1 MTLKQKTLSGL
12 KWSFADSFVN
22 QGIQFI
28 VGIILARLLSPS
40 EFGLIGM
47 ITVFIAISQTFI
59 DSGFTQALI
68 RKNDCT
74 QKDYSTVF
82 YFNLLVGLVF
92 YIILFFSAGTISNFY
107 NEPQLLLLVRVLGIN
122 LLINA
127 AGLIQRT
134 ILTKRIN
141 FKLQTKISII
151 ASVLSGIIGI
161 TMAYLGFGVWS
172 LVCKTVAQNVF
183 ITLMLWLWNKWKPI
197 ITFSLKSFK
206 EMFSFG
212 SKLLVSSLINALSN
226 NVYYI
231 MIGKFFSAKELGFYT
246 RADQFNNL
254 PSANLTSII
263 QRVSY
268 PVLSSIQNDSE
279 KLKMA
284 YKKLIK
290 NTMFVAFI
298 LMIGLAAIA
307 KPFIITLIGTKWLPS
322 VPYLQL
328 LCFSGMFYPLHA
340 LNLNILQ
347 VKGRSDLF
355 LKLEIIKAILTIIS
369 ILIGAFF
376 GIIIMLISLVVISI
390 IAYFIN
396 SFWSG
401 KLINYP
407 VKEQIK
413 DILPSFFLAAFMG
426 IIIAIPAYF
435 LSLYHDY
442 TLAIQVISGGLIVI
456 IFSKLFKIEAYMEIR
471 GIIIERF
478 SKNDKV
484 ENKDKNF

>member
-12 KWSFADSFVN
+12 KWSFTDSFVN

-82 YFNLLVGLVF
+82 YFNLFIGFIF
-92 YIILFFSAGTISNFY
+92 YFILFFSARTISNFY

-127 AGLIQRT
+127 TGLIQRT
-134 ILTKRIN
+134 ILTKKIN

-161 TMAYLGFGVWS
+161 TMAFMGWGVWS
-172 LVCKTVAQNVF
+172 LVYKTISQN
-183 ITLMLWLWNKWKPI
+183 ILTTLLLWFWNNWKPI
-197 ITFSLKSFK
+197 LIFNINSFK
-206 EMFSFG
+206 EMFGFG
-212 SKLLVSSLINALSN
+212 SKLLASSLIYTTCN
-226 NVYYI
+226 NVYYLI
-231 MIGKFFSAKELGFYT
+231 IGKFFSAKELGYYT
-246 RADQFNNL
+246 RSDQFKNL
-254 PSANLTSII
+254 PSSNLTSII
-263 QRVSY
+263 QRVSF
-268 PVLSSIQNDSE
+268 PVLSSIQNDPK
-279 KLKMA
+279 KLKDA
-284 YKKLIK
+284 YQKLIK
-290 NTMFVAFI
+290 GTMYITFI

-307 KPFIITLIGTKWLPS
+307 KPLIITLIGTKWLPS

-328 LCFSGMFYPLHA
+328 LCFSGMLYPLHA
-340 LNLNILQ
+340 LNLNILN

-355 LKLEIIKAILTIIS
+355 LKLEVIKTLLVIPVIIIGIFLNIKLMIIAMIGTS
-369 ILIGAFF
+369 LIG
-376 GIIIMLISLVVISI
+376 
-390 IAYFIN
+390 YFLN
-396 SFWSG
+396 SYWSG
-401 KLINYP
+401 KLIKYP

-413 DILPSFFLAAFMG
+413 DIFPSFLLAAFMG
-426 IIIAIPAYF
+426 IIISIPAYF
-435 LSLYHDY
+435 LSLHHD
-442 TLAIQVISGGLIVI
+442 LILFIQISLGGFI
-456 IFSKLFKIEAYMEIR
+456 IISLSKLLKIDTYIEIR
-471 GIIIERF
+471 KIITERF
-478 SKNDKV
+478 SKKL
-484 ENKDKNF
+484 

>member
-1 MTLKQKTLSGL
+1 MTLRQKTLSGL

-22 QGIQFI
+22 QGIQFL

-134 ILTKRIN
+134 ILTKKIN

-151 ASVLSGIIGI
+151 ASILSGIVAI
-161 TMAYLGFGVWS
+161 TMAYMGFGVWS
-172 LVCKTVAQNVF
+172 LVCKTITQNIL
-183 ITLMLWLWNKWKPI
+183 ITLLLWLWNKWKPLLI
-197 ITFSLKSFK
+197 FSFISFK

-212 SKLLVSSLINALSN
+212 SKLLLSGLIDTIYN
-226 NVYYI
+226 NVYYLI
-231 MIGKFFSAKELGFYT
+231 IGKIFSAKELGYYT
-246 RADQFNNL
+246 RADQFNKL
-254 PSANLTSII
+254 PSSNLSSII

-268 PVLSSIQNDSE
+268 PVLSKIQDDIVD
-279 KLKMA
+279 LKKA
-284 YKKLIK
+284 YQKLIK
-290 NTMFVAFI
+290 STMFVTFI
-298 LMIGLAAIA
+298 SMVGMAAMA
-307 KPFIITLIGTKWLPS
+307 KPLILTLIGTKWLPA

-328 LCFSGMFYPLHA
+328 LCFAGMLYPLHA
-340 LNLNILQ
+340 LNLNMLS

-355 LKLEIIKAILTIIS
+355 LKLEIIKKLLAVPIITIGIFWG
-369 ILIGAFF
+369 IKEMIVGLI
-376 GIIIMLISLVVISI
+376 
-390 IAYFIN
+390 IN
-396 SFWSG
+396 SFIEYFLDSYWSG
-401 KLINYP
+401 KLVNYP
-407 VKEQIK
+407 VKEQVK
-413 DILPSFFLAAFMG
+413 DILPSFLLALFMG
-426 IIIAIPAYF
+426 IIMALPAYL
-435 LSLYHDY
+435 LSFYHDFI
-442 TLAIQVISGGLIVI
+442 LLIQITIGGFI
-456 IFSKLFKIEAYMEIR
+456 IITFSKLFKIEAYMEIR
-471 GIIIERF
+471 GIIIGRL
-478 SKNDKV
+478 KK
-484 ENKDKNF
+484 

>member
-1 MTLKQKTLSGL
+1 MTLRQKTLSGL

-22 QGIQFI
+22 QGIQFL

-107 NEPQLLLLVRVLGIN
+107 KEPQLLLLVRVLGIN

-134 ILTKRIN
+134 ILTKKIN

-151 ASVLSGIIGI
+151 ASILSGIVAI
-161 TMAYLGFGVWS
+161 TMAYMGFGVWS
-172 LVCKTVAQNVF
+172 LVCKTITQNIL
-183 ITLMLWLWNKWKPI
+183 ITLLLWLWNKWKPLLI
-197 ITFSLKSFK
+197 FSFISFK

-212 SKLLVSSLINALSN
+212 SKLLLSGLIDTIYN
-226 NVYYI
+226 NVYYLI
-231 MIGKFFSAKELGFYT
+231 IGKIFSAKELGYYT
-246 RADQFNNL
+246 RADQFNKL
-254 PSANLTSII
+254 PSSNLSSII

-268 PVLSSIQNDSE
+268 PVLSKIQDDIVD
-279 KLKMA
+279 LKKA
-284 YKKLIK
+284 YQKLIK
-290 NTMFVAFI
+290 STMFVTFI
-298 LMIGLAAIA
+298 SMVGMAAMA
-307 KPFIITLIGTKWLPS
+307 KPLILTLIGTKWLPA

-328 LCFSGMFYPLHA
+328 LCFAGMLYPLHA
-340 LNLNILQ
+340 LNLNMLS

-355 LKLEIIKAILTIIS
+355 LKLEIIKKLLAVPIITIGIFWG
-369 ILIGAFF
+369 IKEMIVGLI
-376 GIIIMLISLVVISI
+376 
-390 IAYFIN
+390 IN
-396 SFWSG
+396 SFIEYFLDSYWSG
-401 KLINYP
+401 KLVNYP
-407 VKEQIK
+407 VKEQVK
-413 DILPSFFLAAFMG
+413 DILPSFLLALFMG
-426 IIIAIPAYF
+426 IIMALPAYL
-435 LSLYHDY
+435 LSFYHDFI
-442 TLAIQVISGGLIVI
+442 LLIQITIGGFI
-456 IFSKLFKIEAYMEIR
+456 IITFSKLFKIEAYMEIR
-471 GIIIERF
+471 GIIIGRL
-478 SKNDKV
+478 KK
-484 ENKDKNF
+484 